1 MHAPLHTRHTARLR
15 ELLDSAYG
23 HRHAHH
29 GRPFSAA
36 MADAHRIVA
45 AGLQPPS
52 RPSRQA

>member
-1 MHAPLHTRHTARLR
+1 MHAPLHSRHTALLP
-15 ELLDSAYG
+15 ELLDRPYR

-36 MADAHRIVA
+36 MADEDRIVA
-45 AGLQPPS
+45 LGLQPSP